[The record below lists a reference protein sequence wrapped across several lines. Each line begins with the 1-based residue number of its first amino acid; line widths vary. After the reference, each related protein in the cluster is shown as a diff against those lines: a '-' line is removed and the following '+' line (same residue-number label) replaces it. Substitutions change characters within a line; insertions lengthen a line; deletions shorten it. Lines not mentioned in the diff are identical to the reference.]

1 MLRLDILPSPSAEV
15 FLTPYDG
22 NAFPKF
28 ARLFDIPPPSSA
40 LRLLARSLAEA
51 PASVVLENRA
61 AKAITALR
69 CRWTTTD
76 VSGKSTTRVSSH
88 DSYRLDVFDPV
99 AQPGSRQLLSPV
111 SGTVPEA
118 LIDHVL
124 AGGGC
129 LGGFAEF
136 KPSLSSVVE
145 VALEIDLVLF
155 ADGEIAGPDR
165 DGYARELQCRK
176 RAAEFVAR
184 QVRLA
189 MAEGR
194 DVTPVLKALTEIPC
208 LGRLG
213 QAQSDPLVHW
223 TRYYAEEYLRS
234 RERKIGETDW
244 GEATLR
250 HLENRPD
257 LPRFYRRAS

>member
-1 MLRLDILPSPSAEV
+1 VILSA
-15 FLTPYDG
+15 YDG
-22 NAFPKF
+22 GAFPKF
-28 ARLFDIPPPSSA
+28 ACLFEPPPPSSA
-40 LRLLARSLAEA
+40 LRLLARPPEEA
-51 PASVVLENRA
+51 PASVVLENRS

-69 CRWTTTD
+69 YRWTMTD
-76 VSGKSTTRVSSH
+76 ASGKSNTRVSAH

-99 AQPGSRQLLSPV
+99 AQPGSRHLLSPV
-111 SGTVPEA
+111 SGSVAEA

-129 LGGFAEF
+129 VAMGGS
-136 KPSLSSVVE
+136 KPSLTNVAE
-145 VALEIDLVLF
+145 VALEFDLVLF
-155 ADGEIAGPDR
+155 ADGEIAGADR
-165 DGYARELQCRK
+165 DGYTRELQCRK
-176 RAAEFVAR
+176 PAAEFVVR

-194 DVTPVLKALTEIPC
+194 DVTPVLKALAEIPC
-208 LGRLG
+208 IGRLG

-234 RERKIGETDW
+234 RDRKIGETDW
-244 GEATLR
+244 AEATLR

-257 LPRFYRRAS
+257 LPRFYRRGG